1 MTAGPAQ
8 PVLLV
13 NPRSGGG
20 KAARFDLVAQCR
32 ARGIEAIMFE
42 PGDDLTMLATAA
54 VRDGADALGMAGG
67 DGSQAAVAAVAAEHG
82 LPYVCIPAGTRNH
95 FALDLGIDATD
106 VAGALDAFLDGQERR
121 IDLGRVNGRLFVNN
135 VAMGVYGAIVQSPA
149 YRDHKVRTVIDML
162 PELVGPG
169 AQPFD
174 LRFNGPDGRAHDSAA
189 LLLVSNN
196 PYGVDPRPQR
206 GTRGDLDGGVLGVI
220 ALAGPPPRRSD
231 RMVDTDVSRRLGDS
245 HRARDR
251 RRERRDGAPAR
262 LRVASVGVADPHAAP
277 PSPAM
282 SENADGRRRGGALVG
297 RAAERETIDT
307 LLAAAEDAQSGAL
320 VLAGPPGIGKSAL
333 VQYAIDSA
341 CGFRVLRVTGVESE
355 MAFGYAGVHQLVL
368 PILESARHLPEPQRA
383 ALDAVLGTVQ
393 HDALD
398 PFLAG
403 LAVLSLVA
411 EAARDQSVLIVVD
424 DAQWL
429 DDESAMALSFVGRR
443 LRAERVAMLVAV
455 REMPEP
461 AVRFEGLRRLDLGG
475 TAPSR
480 RPSTSCAPPL
490 PVPSTTSSPAASST
504 QRKATRSRS
513 SSSLPC

>member
-149 YRDHKVRTVIDML
+149 YRDHKMRTVIDML

-174 LRFNGPDGRAHDSAA
+174 LRFNGPDGRAHDSAMV
-189 LLLVSNN
+189 LLVSNN
-196 PYGVDPRPQR
+196 RYGVDPRPQH

-220 ALAGPPPRRSD
+220 ALAGPPPRGLTEWSTPTFR
-231 RMVDTDVSRRLGDS
+231 VDSATPIALGIDGES
-245 HRARDR
+245 VEMEPPLDFELLPLALRIRTPPR
-251 RRERRDGAPAR
+251 RRRR
-262 LRVASVGVADPHAAP
+262 
-277 PSPAM
+277 
-282 SENADGRRRGGALVG
+282 
-297 RAAERETIDT
+297 
-307 LLAAAEDAQSGAL
+307 
-320 VLAGPPGIGKSAL
+320 
-333 VQYAIDSA
+333 
-341 CGFRVLRVTGVESE
+341 
-355 MAFGYAGVHQLVL
+355 
-368 PILESARHLPEPQRA
+368 
-383 ALDAVLGTVQ
+383 
-393 HDALD
+393 
-398 PFLAG
+398 
-403 LAVLSLVA
+403 
-411 EAARDQSVLIVVD
+411 
-424 DAQWL
+424 
-429 DDESAMALSFVGRR
+429 
-443 LRAERVAMLVAV
+443 
-455 REMPEP
+455 
-461 AVRFEGLRRLDLGG
+461 
-475 TAPSR
+475 
-480 RPSTSCAPPL
+480 
-490 PVPSTTSSPAASST
+490 
-504 QRKATRSRS
+504 
-513 SSSLPC
+513 

>member
-121 IDLGRVNGRLFVNN
+121 IDLGQVNGRLFVNN

-162 PELVGPG
+162 PELVGPS

-174 LRFNGPDGRAHDSAA
+174 LRFNGPDGRAHDSAV

-196 PYGVDPRPQR
+196 RYGVDPRPQR
-206 GTRGDLDGGVLGVI
+206 GTRGRPRRRG
-220 ALAGPPPRRSD
+220 ARRHRARWASAGRSD

-245 HRARDR
+245 NCARDR

-262 LRVASVGVADPHAAP
+262 LRSASVGVADPHAAP

-333 VQYAIDSA
+333 LQYAIDSA
-341 CGFRVLRVTGVESE
+341 SAFRVLRVTGVESE

-368 PILESARHLPEPQRA
+368 PMHLRPRHAR
-383 ALDAVLGTVQ
+383 
-393 HDALD
+393 
-398 PFLAG
+398 
-403 LAVLSLVA
+403 
-411 EAARDQSVLIVVD
+411 
-424 DAQWL
+424 
-429 DDESAMALSFVGRR
+429 
-443 LRAERVAMLVAV
+443 
-455 REMPEP
+455 
-461 AVRFEGLRRLDLGG
+461 
-475 TAPSR
+475 R
-480 RPSTSCAPPL
+480 RPRRSQPPRRH
-490 PVPSTTSSPAASST
+490 PP
-504 QRKATRSRS
+504 
-513 SSSLPC
+513 

>member
-1 MTAGPAQ
+1 MSTGPAQ

-32 ARGIEAIMFE
+32 ARGVEAIMFE
-42 PGDDLTMLATAA
+42 PADDLTMLATAA

-174 LRFNGPDGRAHDSAA
+174 LRFKGPDGRAHDSAV

-206 GTRGDLDGGVLGVI
+206 GTRGDLNGGLLGVI
-220 ALAGPPPRRSD
+220 ALAGPPPVGLTEWSTPTFR
-231 RMVDTDVSRRLGDS
+231 VDSATPIALGIDGES
-245 HRARDR
+245 VEMETPLDFELLPLMLRIRTPPR
-251 RRERRDGAPAR
+251 RRRR
-262 LRVASVGVADPHAAP
+262 
-277 PSPAM
+277 
-282 SENADGRRRGGALVG
+282 
-297 RAAERETIDT
+297 
-307 LLAAAEDAQSGAL
+307 
-320 VLAGPPGIGKSAL
+320 
-333 VQYAIDSA
+333 
-341 CGFRVLRVTGVESE
+341 
-355 MAFGYAGVHQLVL
+355 
-368 PILESARHLPEPQRA
+368 
-383 ALDAVLGTVQ
+383 
-393 HDALD
+393 
-398 PFLAG
+398 
-403 LAVLSLVA
+403 
-411 EAARDQSVLIVVD
+411 
-424 DAQWL
+424 
-429 DDESAMALSFVGRR
+429 
-443 LRAERVAMLVAV
+443 
-455 REMPEP
+455 
-461 AVRFEGLRRLDLGG
+461 
-475 TAPSR
+475 
-480 RPSTSCAPPL
+480 
-490 PVPSTTSSPAASST
+490 
-504 QRKATRSRS
+504 
-513 SSSLPC
+513 

>member
-20 KAARFDLVAQCR
+20 KAGRFDLVAQCR

-121 IDLGRVNGRLFVNN
+121 IDLGRVNGRVFVNN
-135 VAMGVYGAIVQSPA
+135 AAMGVYGAIVQSPA

-174 LRFNGPDGRAHDSAA
+174 LRFNGRDGRAHDTATV
-189 LLLVSNN
+189 LMVSNN

-220 ALAGPPPRRSD
+220 ALAEPPPVGLTEWSTPTFRVDSATPIALGIDGESVEMEPPLDFELLPLALRIRTPPRR
-231 RMVDTDVSRRLGDS
+231 
-245 HRARDR
+245 R
-251 RRERRDGAPAR
+251 RR
-262 LRVASVGVADPHAAP
+262 
-277 PSPAM
+277 
-282 SENADGRRRGGALVG
+282 
-297 RAAERETIDT
+297 
-307 LLAAAEDAQSGAL
+307 
-320 VLAGPPGIGKSAL
+320 
-333 VQYAIDSA
+333 
-341 CGFRVLRVTGVESE
+341 
-355 MAFGYAGVHQLVL
+355 
-368 PILESARHLPEPQRA
+368 
-383 ALDAVLGTVQ
+383 
-393 HDALD
+393 
-398 PFLAG
+398 
-403 LAVLSLVA
+403 
-411 EAARDQSVLIVVD
+411 
-424 DAQWL
+424 
-429 DDESAMALSFVGRR
+429 
-443 LRAERVAMLVAV
+443 
-455 REMPEP
+455 
-461 AVRFEGLRRLDLGG
+461 
-475 TAPSR
+475 
-480 RPSTSCAPPL
+480 
-490 PVPSTTSSPAASST
+490 
-504 QRKATRSRS
+504 
-513 SSSLPC
+513 